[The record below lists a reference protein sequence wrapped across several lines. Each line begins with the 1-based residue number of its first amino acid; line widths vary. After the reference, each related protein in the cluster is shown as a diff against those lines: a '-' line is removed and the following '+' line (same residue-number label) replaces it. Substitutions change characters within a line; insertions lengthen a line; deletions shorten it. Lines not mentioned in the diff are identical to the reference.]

1 MKNVIYGYPLYSKYK
16 YIIAHTTSFTRF
28 KYNALDGTNSFI
40 KAIIK
45 AKLSHHND
53 KLEWVVIKNF

>member
-16 YIIAHTTSFTRF
+16 YIIAHTMSFTPF
-28 KYNALDGTNSFI
+28 KYNALDGTDSFI
-40 KAIIK
+40 KAILK
-45 AKLSHHND
+45 AKLSHRKD